1 LRTGKIT
8 TSILFDLLPSFSYTK
23 RKMKLRKQIKKPD
36 NIVLVILILLFLNV
50 IALDVIVFRS
60 IKNNNEVLGTTTI
73 DACPQ
78 ACITRINQISGKT
91 TTSTTKEY
99 YVPLG
104 TGTNT
109 TDEWTDVSGASAYI
123 NTASYSKIKQ
133 AMFEATVAIPSGSQ
147 RVWVR
152 LFNATDKHPV
162 WYSEMT
168 TDGSAPQLLTSS
180 AISLDPG
187 NKLYQVQM
195 KTQLKILTNLTQSR
209 VKIITY

>member
-1 LRTGKIT
+1 MK
-8 TSILFDLLPSFSYTK
+8 S
-23 RKMKLRKQIKKPD
+23 RKEIKKPI
-36 NIVLVILILLFLNV
+36 NIVLILLIVLILNV
-50 IALDVIVFRS
+50 IALNFIVFRS
-60 IKNNNEVLGTTTI
+60 IKNNTEVLGTTTT

-78 ACITRINQISGKT
+78 ACITRINQMTTKT
-91 TTSTTKEY
+91 TSSTTKEY

-104 TGTNT
+104 SGTNT

-123 NTASYSKIKQ
+123 DTSSYGKIKK
-133 AMFEATVAIPSGSQ
+133 ATFEATVAIPTGAQ

-168 TDGSAPQLLTSS
+168 ADGSAPQLLSS
-180 AISLDPG
+180 PAITLDPG

>member
-1 LRTGKIT
+1 MK
-8 TSILFDLLPSFSYTK
+8 S
-23 RKMKLRKQIKKPD
+23 RKEIKKPV
-36 NIVLVILILLFLNV
+36 NLTLLVLILLFLNV
-50 IALDVIVFRS
+50 IVLDFIVLRS
-60 IKNNNEVLGTTTI
+60 IKNNNEVLGTTTT
-73 DACPQ
+73 DTCPQ

-99 YVPLG
+99 YIPLG
-104 TGTNT
+104 SGTNS

-123 NTASYSKIKQ
+123 NTASYGKIKQ
-133 AMFEATVAIPSGSQ
+133 ATFEATVAIPTGAQ

-152 LFNATDKHPV
+152 LYNATDKHPV

-168 TDGSAPQLLTSS
+168 ADGSAPQLLTSS
-180 AISLDPG
+180 SITLDPG

-195 KTQLKILTNLTQSR
+195 KTQLKILTNLSQSR